1 MTDERNFGTPTVVLV
16 NGRPNENGTTARAL
30 SEIEATLRDEGV
42 AVQRIWIGRE
52 PKGGCIACGGCRKGG
67 GCAMNDV
74 ANEIA
79 NALRDADGIVLASP
93 VYYASPNGTFLGVL
107 DRVFYSSRFDKWMKV
122 GASVAVARRGGT
134 TATFDALNKYFT
146 ISEMP
151 IVSSRYWNQLHGANA
166 EDAERDLEG
175 LHTMRLLG
183 RNMAHLIK
191 CIRLGREQ
199 LPRPKVE
206 EKVYTNFIR
215 PED

>member
-16 NGRPNENGTTARAL
+16 NGSPHEHGTTARAL

-42 AVQRIWIGRE
+42 AVQRIWIGRD
-52 PKGGCIACGGCRKGG
+52 PKGGCTACGGCRQGG
-67 GCAMNDV
+67 GCVMNDV

-215 PED
+215 PQD

>member
-1 MTDERNFGTPTVVLV
+1 MTKTDIHSVPKVILV
-16 NGRPNENGTTARAL
+16 NGSPHEHGTTARAL
-30 SEIEATLRDEGV
+30 TEIEAALADEGV
-42 AVQRIWIGRE
+42 AFQRIWIGRE
-52 PKGGCIACGGCRKGG
+52 NKGGCTACGGCRKGG
-67 GCAMNDV
+67 GCVMKDV
-74 ANEIA
+74 ANEISE
-79 NALRDADGIVLASP
+79 ALENADGIVIASP
-93 VYYASPNGTFLGVL
+93 VYYASPNGSLLGVL

-151 IVSSRYWNQLHGANA
+151 IVSSRYWNQLHGSCA

-191 CIRLGREQ
+191 CIRLGRDQ
-199 LPRPKVE
+199 LSRPCPE

-215 PED
+215 PRD